1 MTCNLDKSIINE
13 LRKIALRYDI
23 KKIVLSGSKAGGSN
37 KPTSNIDFAVYTLP
51 GFNWKWHFLSDVDD
65 LNTLSKI
72 DLVFVND
79 KMDKSLLDNI
89 EKKV

>member
-51 GFNWKWHFLSDVDD
+51 GFN
-65 LNTLSKI
+65 
-72 DLVFVND
+72 
-79 KMDKSLLDNI
+79 
-89 EKKV
+89 